1 MKQSSEGNPWK
12 KKFCGRGGGGEE
24 CNIHRK
30 KNTCEE
36 MVFCKVAAL
45 EKKLHRKY
53 SVANFLKFLFDQ
65 FEIMSFWR

>member
-1 MKQSSEGNPWK
+1 MKQSLEGNPWK
-12 KKFCGRGGGGEE
+12 NFFLWERGCEE
-24 CNIHRK
+24 GNIHRK

-53 SVANFLKFLFDQ
+53 FVASFLKFLFEQ